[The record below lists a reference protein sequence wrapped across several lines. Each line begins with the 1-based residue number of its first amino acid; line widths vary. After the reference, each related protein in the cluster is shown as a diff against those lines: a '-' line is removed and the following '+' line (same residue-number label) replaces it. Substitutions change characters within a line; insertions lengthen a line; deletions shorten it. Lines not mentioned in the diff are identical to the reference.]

1 MIPHAADVHSVSTDP
16 PRSLAADL
24 RALLSIAGPIVL
36 VQVGMMAMGVVDTIM
51 IGRVSPAAIA
61 AVALGNTLFMTV
73 GIFGMGVVMS
83 LDAVV
88 AQAVGANDRPAI
100 ARSFQ
105 RALVLAVLI
114 TVPSALLLF
123 FGSAP
128 LLLASGQPAEVAPL
142 AVQYVW
148 TSLPALPMFYLFVV
162 LRQTLQALHRLSPIV
177 WTMVLGNLLNWF
189 LNWVLIYGHLGAP
202 PLGVAGSALATTIGR
217 YAMASM
223 LLAIAWRTFRPL
235 LLPFSREAF
244 APRPLL
250 RFAALGVP
258 IGTQFVL
265 EVGVFSMVGLL
276 MGRLGTTPLAGHQI
290 AINFASLTFMVPLGI
305 SMAAAVLV
313 GRAVGAHDPAAMRRA
328 ARLSMGC
335 AVAFMTLSAL
345 TMLVFAGPIAR
356 LYTPDPGVIAVAV
369 VLLRLA
375 ALFQVF
381 DGTQVAAIGIL
392 RGIGDTRAP
401 VVANVIGYWVLGL
414 PLSLWLAFG
423 LDLGP
428 PGLWWGFV
436 AGLAVVAVWM
446 LGRVRTQM
454 RRLQTRIVLDDEPA
468 AAS

>member
-1 MIPHAADVHSVSTDP
+1 MSPPAETARPITADP

-24 RALLSIAGPIVL
+24 RALLAIAGPIVL
-36 VQVGMMAMGVVDTIM
+36 VQVGMMTMGVVDTIM
-51 IGRVSPAAIA
+51 VGRVSPAAIA
-61 AVALGNTLFMTV
+61 AVALGNTLFMVV

-88 AQAVGANDRPAI
+88 AQAVGAGDPPAI

-105 RALVLAVLI
+105 RALLLAALI

-128 LLLASGQPAEVAPL
+128 LLSASGQPAEVAPL
-142 AVQYVW
+142 AVRYVW
-148 TSLPALPMFYLFVV
+148 ASLPALPMFYLFVV
-162 LRQTLQALHRLSPIV
+162 LRQTLQALHRLAPIV
-177 WTMVLGNLLNWF
+177 WTMVFGNLLNWF

-202 PLGVAGSALATTIGR
+202 PLGVTGSALATAIGR
-217 YAMASM
+217 YAMVFL
-223 LLAIAWRTFRPL
+223 LLAVAWRTFRPL
-235 LLPFSREAF
+235 LLPFRREAF
-244 APRPLL
+244 ALRPLL
-250 RFAALGVP
+250 RFAALGIP

-276 MGRLGTTPLAGHQI
+276 MGRLGTTPLAAHQI

-305 SMAAAVLV
+305 SMAAAVMV
-313 GRAVGAHDPAAMRRA
+313 GRAVGAHDPEAMRRA
-328 ARLSMGC
+328 ARLSLGC

-345 TMLVFAGPIAR
+345 TMSLLAEPIAR
-356 LYTPDPGVIAVAV
+356 IYTPDAGVIAVAV

-423 LDLGP
+423 LRLGP

-436 AGLAVVAVWM
+436 AGLAVVAAWM
-446 LGRVRTQM
+446 LTRVRAQM